1 MTYSN
6 HPLQRPPVAS
16 APVTSDIRQAS
27 RATNVDFGLL
37 MAEASQESGFRP
49 DATAKGSSATGL
61 FQFIAGTWLDLVQR
75 FGDKYG
81 IGALAR
87 QVSSDGAGR
96 PMVVDPM
103 ARQRILELR
112 KDPKL
117 SAALAAEQTRLNQR
131 TLGAALGRPADNAE
145 LYLAHFL
152 GAGGATAF
160 LGALEQN
167 GTTPAAPLMPE
178 AAAANPS
185 VFFDDAGR
193 ARSLGEIYGAFAQ
206 RIDAEAARF
215 AKARPESAG
224 DAPAFMRGVGFSATR
239 LSPPVAAMLSLFAL
253 NALALPG
260 ERPAPRTPTPTPVPP
275 HRAA

>member
-6 HPLQRPPVAS
+6 HPLQRPPLAS
-16 APVTSDIRQAS
+16 APVASGIRQAS
-27 RATNVDFGLL
+27 RATKVDFGLL
-37 MAEASQESGFRP
+37 MAEAQQESGFRP
-49 DATAKGSSATGL
+49 DAKAKGSSATGL
-61 FQFIAGTWLDLVQR
+61 FQFIAGTWLGLVQR

-96 PMVVDPM
+96 PIVVDAM

-112 KDPKL
+112 KDAKL
-117 SAALAAEQTRLNQR
+117 SAALAAEQTRLYQR
-131 TLGAALGRPADNAE
+131 TLGQALGRQADNAE

-160 LGALEQN
+160 LRALERN

-178 AAAANPS
+178 AATANRS
-185 VFFDDAGR
+185 VFFDDTGR
-193 ARSLGEIYGAFAQ
+193 ARSLGEIYDTFAQ

-239 LSPPVAAMLSLFAL
+239 LSPPIAAMLSLFTL
-253 NALALPG
+253 TALAPPSDH
-260 ERPAPRTPTPTPVPP
+260 PAPRTPTPTPAPR
-275 HRAA
+275 RAG